1 MCLNVTAPGYRDGGR
16 FDRFGALLDVGLLGY
31 SWSATACETNG
42 GSLDFK
48 TIHADPERANNRAH
62 AFQLRCLSE

>member
-1 MCLNVTAPGYRDGGR
+1 M
-16 FDRFGALLDVGLLGY
+16 LDVGLLGY

-48 TIHADPERANNRAH
+48 TTHADPERANNRAH